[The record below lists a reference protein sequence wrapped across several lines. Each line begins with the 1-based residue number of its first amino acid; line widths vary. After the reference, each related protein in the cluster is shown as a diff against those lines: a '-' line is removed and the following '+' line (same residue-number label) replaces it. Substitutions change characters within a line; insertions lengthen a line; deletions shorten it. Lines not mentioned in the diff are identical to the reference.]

1 MHDVITNFRELTR
14 YVLDEVNRYTSMNLN
29 GLGFSEE
36 ELLDKKEQIQTI
48 ALNIRKSCS
57 GDLGAR
63 ELTKEVIRDKIE
75 QVITEKNLENYILF
89 DEFATPWTMFEAI
102 VYRVNHP
109 ITLENQFKF
118 KEARTNPLQQ
128 GKKVV
133 LREDLGSIK
142 AFFNAFPNALSI
154 SEKELRQYYDS
165 HDLQLDYSDKIRILT
180 QMVFASI
187 YGLGVI
193 DTLNYQQ
200 DTIEEIHIGMA
211 GVLNQSYDYRS
222 LMRGK
227 TEQLGNHAKDKV
239 HVVVNGRTIALKFLS
254 FTDNHELKRVI
265 RNLIKDA
272 SAGDLTE
279 ANPKIITDT
288 IDGRRITVARP
299 PFQDSWGG
307 LIRKFGTV
315 SVVNLEGFD
324 PDCEI
329 NPIVRLFAR
338 SGANIGVTGGME
350 VGKTTLLRTLLR
362 ETEPDK
368 NIRVI
373 ERDSFELNVR
383 SYLPGR
389 NASSYKI
396 DDHSTEEEVSAF
408 VRKTTGH
415 IFSVG
420 EVNSLETANI
430 LCNIAKVVP
439 QVFWTS
445 HHNKTE
451 EMVADFKNAKL
462 AHGFS
467 SERLAELEAAQIIN
481 LNIRLAR
488 IDGVPRIVGID
499 EVIPE
504 IGEMLAPTNIEEG
517 LDHIQKQLNK
527 TSVYKINPIFRRL
540 SNGKYKKLNSLSP
553 ALMNKAKGFMSIA
566 DYIALKEWNDD
577 IPGRQQLST
586 SCPEGGALE

>member
-227 TEQLGNHAKDKV
+227 PEQLGNHAKDKV